1 MKNDRIVLMIKNHYI
16 LIIAVFFLNSCK
28 THITTVGS
36 GWSSNS
42 VNTVKFRK
50 NAVTTFK
57 DYQFVAYYN
66 QERYLVLAKRHI
78 NNSTWEVYTS
88 SFKGNI
94 KDAHNSI
101 SIAIDGDGYL
111 HVSWDHHDTSLK
123 YAVSIEPLGLKLGE
137 IMPMTGFQEDRVTY
151 PQFYNLPN
159 GNLIFF
165 YRSGKSGRGNLVINS
180 YDIATK
186 KWSQLQTNLIDGEE
200 QRSAYWQACVDNAG
214 TIHLSWVWRETWDV
228 ETNHDLCYAR
238 SNDSGLT
245 WEKSSGEK
253 YNLPITLESSE
264 YAWKIPQ
271 KSNLINQT
279 AMVADKK
286 GNPYIVTYWE
296 ENNITQYQL
305 VYLEKNIW
313 KKVNTGFRTTTFNLG
328 GGGTKSIPISRPD
341 IILDDSGSTNKVAI
355 LLRDEERGNKVS
367 LAYSDLKGQSSWKV
381 KDLSKSSVG
390 QWEPNYDVSLWKIR
404 KVLDV
409 FFQNVIQLDQEGVS
423 EKEASK
429 VKILSIKDLFKNLK

>member
-1 MKNDRIVLMIKNHYI
+1 MKNDRIVLMIKNYFI
-16 LIIAVFFLNSCK
+16 LIIALFFLNSCK
-28 THITTVGS
+28 IGISTIGDA
-36 GWSSNS
+36 WSSNS
-42 VNTVKFRK
+42 INAVKFRK

-66 QERYLVLAKRHI
+66 QEGYLVLAKRHI
-78 NNSTWEVYTS
+78 NNSTWKVYTT

-111 HVSWDHHDTSLK
+111 HVSWDHHDTFLK
-123 YAVSIEPLGLKLGE
+123 YAVSTEPLGLKLGA
-137 IMPMTGFQEDRVTY
+137 IIAMTGFQEDRVTY

-159 GNLIFF
+159 RNLIFF

-186 KWSQLQTNLIDGEE
+186 KWSQLQANLIDGEE
-200 QRSAYWQACVDNAG
+200 LRSAYWQACVDNSG
-214 TIHLSWVWRETWDV
+214 TIHLSWVWRETWEV

-238 SNDSGLT
+238 SKDGGLT
-245 WEKSSGEK
+245 WEKSTGEK
-253 YNLPITLESSE
+253 YNLPITLKTSE

-279 AMVADKK
+279 AMVADKN
-286 GNPYIVTYWE
+286 GNPFIVTYWE

-313 KKVNTGFRTTTFNLG
+313 KKVNTDFRTTTFTLG

-341 IILDDSGSTNKVAI
+341 IVLDDSGNTTKVGI
-355 LLRDEERGNKVS
+355 LFRDEERGNKVS

-381 KDLSKSSVG
+381 KDLSKFSVG
-390 QWEPNYDVSLWKIR
+390 QWEPNYDVSLWK
-404 KVLDV
+404 KSKELDIYI
-409 FFQNVIQLDQEGVS
+409 QNVIQLDQEGVS

-429 VKILSIKDLFKNLK
+429 VKILSIKDVFKNLK